1 MLTITLWGCVACSG
15 AVGPDDYNPNDVVI
29 RNGAI
34 HGYDDLADTSDATAH
49 HEDPAMNNDPDNANR
64 SASPTAAPAVPNR
77 EMQLGQMNAQGQ
89 ETSEGTS
96 VPVQPFLWE
105 ILADPSGDNS
115 DLEST
120 TDWLEIHNP
129 SETAIA
135 LDRWTL
141 RRIKMGDF
149 EPEIDDKIFDDGRLL
164 MPGQYLVI
172 WAYREVDA
180 GPPGLNAGFKLSKF
194 GMVRLMLMDPEGAVV
209 DEVEYPEILDG
220 ASYARQSISAEDWQ
234 IVEADLVTR
243 GRPNAAAAP

>member
-1 MLTITLWGCVACSG
+1 MRVQAPHRALVDADLGERRGRPHGVLRLEAQVGRASAVPSVGEGESG
-15 AVGPDDYNPNDVVI
+15 A
-29 RNGAI
+29 
-34 HGYDDLADTSDATAH
+34 
-49 HEDPAMNNDPDNANR
+49 
-64 SASPTAAPAVPNR
+64 
-77 EMQLGQMNAQGQ
+77 
-89 ETSEGTS
+89 
-96 VPVQPFLWE
+96 
-105 ILADPSGDNS
+105 
-115 DLEST
+115 
-120 TDWLEIHNP
+120 
-129 SETAIA
+129 AIA